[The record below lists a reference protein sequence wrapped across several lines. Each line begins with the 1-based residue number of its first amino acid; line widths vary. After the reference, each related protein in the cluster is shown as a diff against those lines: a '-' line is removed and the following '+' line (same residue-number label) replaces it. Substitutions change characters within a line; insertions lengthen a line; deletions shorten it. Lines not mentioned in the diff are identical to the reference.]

1 MSESTQGT
9 VPGLLKIPPFMTL
22 FTQPHVYSIEKKHA
36 NQILIKIIKKIILK
50 QFLDEMHLNLFI
62 KDESILAC

>member
-1 MSESTQGT
+1 
-9 VPGLLKIPPFMTL
+9 MTL